1 MRLLASPDG
10 SCARGDLGTTDPG
23 AFGQETASFLLD

>member
-1 MRLLASPDG
+1 MRPLASPDG
-10 SCARGDLGTTDPG
+10 SRSGGDLGATDPG